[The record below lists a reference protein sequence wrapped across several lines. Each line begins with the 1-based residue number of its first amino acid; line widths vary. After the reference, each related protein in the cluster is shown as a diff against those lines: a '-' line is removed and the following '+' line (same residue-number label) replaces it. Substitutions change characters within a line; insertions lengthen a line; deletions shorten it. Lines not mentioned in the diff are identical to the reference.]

1 MGIVSYLAI
10 HGRLR
15 KLVTG
20 IQPRIFLSNRHSP
33 VGIPRPIRAPVGS
46 SFLWTLS
53 SLTYRKNLFVYLAS
67 RMSYPW
73 ADKLTRV
80 HYLCNVSW
88 GETFSLPLLS
98 PPPFLSWQG
107 NNSEYESWRVRNA
120 WTRGGQRYTF
130 VKRIDSG
137 EKRIQKIQKC
147 RIIYRGYKNIF
158 KLDEV
163 RRRK

>member
-53 SLTYRKNLFVYLAS
+53 SRTYRKNLFVYLAS

-80 HYLCNVSW
+80 QRFVRRNF
-88 GETFSLPLLS
+88 FSS
-98 PPPFLSWQG
+98 FLSWQG

-120 WTRGGQRYTF
+120 WTRG
-130 VKRIDSG
+130 DSDTG
-137 EKRIQKIQKC
+137 EEMLIHLWKGLILEKNE
-147 RIIYRGYKNIF
+147 YRKFRNVGWGLFIEVIRIF

-163 RRRK
+163 RRK